1 MAKIRVRLELNKG
14 RTGAPLAKLGRIA
27 EQADKFLSS
36 LASDCDIDA
45 KPGEWLAVNFRNGSV
60 SYDAEFQGEVN
71 EAAAE
76 IYSKSL
82 MFVVDFDPDIEGT
95 NGVVKSRSLL
105 EYSKIGSLI
114 DPDEV
119 IGIGIYHPGSDK
131 PKWRR
136 ISYNNASRIRAQ
148 LETPLPGYGSV
159 QGIVHAWYKE
169 SRDPYFSVR
178 ELSTDTLVRCHYS
191 PSLYADVA
199 RVVQERNTV
208 IVAEGAIS
216 YDRASRAPIDIRAE
230 RIMPVA
236 MLSGAEFERFFG
248 SVPGYTG
255 DLTTDEYI
263 DSLREDA

>member
-36 LASDCDIDA
+36 LAQDCDIDA
-45 KPGEWLAVNFRNGSV
+45 KAGEWLAVNFRNGSV

-76 IYSKSL
+76 IYAKSL

-95 NGVVKSRSLL
+95 NGLVKAKSLL
-105 EYSKIGSLI
+105 EYSKIGGLI
-114 DPDEV
+114 DPDEI
-119 IGIGIYHPGSDK
+119 IGIGIYHPGANK

-159 QGIVHAWYKE
+159 QGIVHAWFKE
-169 SRDPYFSVR
+169 ARDPYFSVR
-178 ELSTDTLVRCHYS
+178 ELSTDALVRCHYA
-191 PSLYADVA
+191 PSLYSDVA
-199 RVVQERNTV
+199 KVVQERNTV
-208 IVAEGAIS
+208 IIAEGMIA
-216 YDRASRAPIDIRAE
+216 YDRASRTPIDIKAD
-230 RIMPVA
+230 RIESIK

-248 SVPGYTG
+248 STPSYTEEE
-255 DLTTDEYI
+255 TTDDYI
-263 DSLREDA
+263 DRLREDA